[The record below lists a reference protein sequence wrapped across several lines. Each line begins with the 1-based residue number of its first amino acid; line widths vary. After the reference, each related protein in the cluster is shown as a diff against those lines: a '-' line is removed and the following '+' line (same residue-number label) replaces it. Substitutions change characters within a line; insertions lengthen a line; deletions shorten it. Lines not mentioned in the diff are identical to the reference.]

1 MRPGVQ
7 GRITKAQLP
16 LAEKSFP
23 GISEMY
29 ARLQEKPATFLQL
42 VWIYETTM
50 RTAAQADR
58 ETGEGGSPG
67 N

>member
-1 MRPGVQ
+1 MRAGVQ
-7 GRITKAQLP
+7 GRITIAQLP

-23 GISEMY
+23 GISEVY
-29 ARLQEKPATFLQL
+29 ANLQEKPVTFLQL

-50 RTAAQADR
+50 RRAAQVDQ
-58 ETGEGGSPG
+58 ETEEVASPG